1 MDCHQRTVFL
11 ILFIMLF
18 ASGYIL
24 INKPNQI
31 HSCQRKINQLKD
43 IQAKIRELDRF
54 MDVPLSLID
63 TAVEVKPTAAIV
75 SSQSNIAQYDK
86 LVSNAALANQ
96 KDNIDPV
103 LNAYINNELE
113 TAQVR
118 YKELN
123 SNINDLFQ
131 QINEELLKTL
141 DKNYSRAHNISK
153 ARVKSM
159 NEIDDLPLRVMA

>member
-18 ASGYIL
+18 VSGYIL
-24 INKPNQI
+24 LNRPNEM
-31 HSCQRKINQLKD
+31 HNYRHKLKQLKE
-43 IQAKIRELDRF
+43 IQAKIRELDQF
-54 MDVPLSLID
+54 MDIPLKLLD
-63 TAVEVKPTAAIV
+63 AGIV
-75 SSQSNIAQYDK
+75 SPASVSLPKTNNLAQYDTMIK
-86 LVSNAALANQ
+86 QSVLEQQRDTVE
-96 KDNIDPV
+96 PV
-103 LNAYINNELE
+103 LNAYLNSELQ

-123 SNINDLFQ
+123 TNINNLFQ
-131 QINEELLKTL
+131 QINEELVKTL